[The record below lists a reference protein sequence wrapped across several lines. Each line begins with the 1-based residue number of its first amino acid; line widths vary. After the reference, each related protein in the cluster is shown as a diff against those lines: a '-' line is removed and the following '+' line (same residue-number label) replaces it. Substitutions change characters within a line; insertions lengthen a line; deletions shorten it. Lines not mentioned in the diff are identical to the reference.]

1 MKKTNNSSYN
11 RIIIFLKENPNINT
25 EEKRILISY
34 ATQLLKSNIENQQT
48 ENISDMLC
56 DLRYVNNI
64 LKLQKQTTL
73 NFERFQKLVDIFQ
86 MITDFYNSK
95 EINLEEIS
103 YQLDKLYIDMDLKV
117 RKNSCL
123 SYNLENNRA
132 LRK

>member
-64 LKLQKQTTL
+64 LKLQNQTTL